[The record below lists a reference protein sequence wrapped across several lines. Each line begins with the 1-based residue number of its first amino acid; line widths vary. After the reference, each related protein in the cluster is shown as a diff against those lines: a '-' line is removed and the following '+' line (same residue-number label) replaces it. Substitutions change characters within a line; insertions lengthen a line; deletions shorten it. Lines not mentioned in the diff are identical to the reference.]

1 MKMGTWIK
9 INLLL
14 ILLVVFAGGGT
25 LGQGAR
31 FSLQMGAA
39 VPVGK
44 FNLNEATPD
53 SGGFAQTGFNIHVVL
68 ERFNEK
74 GLVVGASLGY
84 SVFGMDKEAIREYLN
99 PQNPNDINVETQ
111 SFQNFTLLGRIGYQI
126 LLFKGKLNVVPGLE
140 AGLGVFNSAYY
151 LIDDGAGNEYLRSG
165 NTDINFLWAPGLEFW
180 IPLNSFTNIKLYSL
194 YQFATYTVEESF
206 SVNGVSSLKNTP
218 VEYDYSS
225 VMIGLGITAT
235 F

>member
-1 MKMGTWIK
+1 MGTWMK

-14 ILLVVFAGGGT
+14 ILMVFFAGSGT

-39 VPVGK
+39 IPVGK
-44 FNLNEATPD
+44 FNLSEATPD
-53 SGGFAQTGFNIHVVL
+53 SGGFAQTGFNIHVVA

-74 GLVVGASLGY
+74 GLVLGTSLGY
-84 SVFGMDKEAIREYLN
+84 SVFGMDKTAIRESIN
-99 PQNPNDINVETQ
+99 AQNPDIVNVETQ

-126 LLFKGKLNVVPGLE
+126 LLFEGKLNVVPGLE

-151 LIDDGAGNEYLRSG
+151 LIDDGSGNEYLRSG
-165 NTDINFLWAPGLEFW
+165 NSDINFIWAPGLEFW
-180 IPLNSFTNIKLYSL
+180 IPLNSFTNLKFYSQ
-194 YQFATYTVEESF
+194 YQFTTYTVEESF
-206 SVNGVSSLKNTP
+206 SVNGIISLKNTP

-225 VMIGLGITAT
+225 MMIGLGITAT